1 MLGVES
7 ALAVTALCMTAS
19 TTGLGNEAGVDDV
32 ARDALAFLLLP
43 VDVAGF
49 VDAAASLV
57 EVRFLG
63 VWTFVEVV
71 DELELAVGA
80 AAATGGGPSMVEV

>member
-7 ALAVTALCMTAS
+7 ALAAALCMTAS
-19 TTGLGNEAGVDDV
+19 TTGLGSEAGVEDV

-49 VDAAASLV
+49 IEAASLD

-80 AAATGGGPSMVEV
+80 AAATGGGPSIVEV